1 MSMNLNITFNVN
13 TVYLVTSSRPGE
25 EGVTRRLIESISD
38 TSNNGG
44 NFNFLHAQISGGD
57 GYFQLL
63 EEIFIEI
70 GKGVR
75 PIIHFD
81 MHGSQERGLEIGA
94 TGEFIDWTSVI
105 DSLRVLNVRL
115 NNELV
120 VLITACHGL
129 HTILPIS
136 FEEVAPFLCLI
147 APEEEIKVGHI
158 EDKVPEFYRE
168 LFSSGSLAHACQKL
182 GSEFRYF
189 HSAEFLFKTLAKYI
203 KEKCKGAGGQKRRED
218 LLTEIMGTRLG
229 EYPEKISEYRAQVK
243 QHIAPNQQLL
253 DRYTNRFLMGKA
265 SGIKI
270 DGLLAEIEKSYS

>member
-1 MSMNLNITFNVN
+1 MNLTIAFNVN
-13 TVYLVTSSRPGE
+13 TVYLVTSSRLGE
-25 EGVTRRLIESISD
+25 EGVTRRLVESISD
-38 TSNNGG
+38 ISNNGG
-44 NFNFLHAQISGGD
+44 NFNFSHARISSGE

-63 EEIFIEI
+63 EEVFYEI
-70 GKGVR
+70 DDGIR
-75 PIIHFD
+75 PIVHFD
-81 MHGSQERGLEIGA
+81 MHGSQERGLEIGR
-94 TGEFIDWTSVI
+94 TGEFIDWESVI
-105 DSLRVLNVRL
+105 DSLRVLNTKL

-136 FEEVAPFLCLI
+136 FEKTAPFLCLI

-168 LFSSGSLAHACQKL
+168 LFSSGSLASACQKL
-182 GSEFRYF
+182 GSGFSYF

-218 LLTEIMGTRLG
+218 LLTEIMETRLG
-229 EYPEKISEYRAQVK
+229 EDPGKISEYRAQVK
-243 QHIAPNQQLL
+243 KHVAPSQQLL
-253 DRYTNRFLMGKA
+253 DRYTSRFLMGKA

-270 DGLLAEIEKSYS
+270 DDLLAEIEKSYS